1 MEPGLMRNVIWNF
14 FKEYSLNIEL
24 SEKKDENNHL
34 DTLESVDYLLDA
46 EEVKSKLKII
56 WGLND
61 NILTGVLI
69 YLDARDSYFNPKL
82 NSQDSFFDKIYF
94 NKEKLENIGKKNVKP
109 KFPFDS
115 IDNYDKK
122 ILLLR

>member
-61 NILTGVLI
+61 NILTGALI